1 MNIPIVSSGTRSAR
15 TQQARIA
22 LEQAET
28 NLKETYQNILLEI
41 NTAKNNYRFAIE
53 VYNNNKKNL
62 NLSERVEK
70 KNQIKF
76 LEGFATSFDLRNAQ
90 IQLYN
95 AQQSYFESM
104 LRVITTKADLETVL
118 NTPQLKEIN

>member
-1 MNIPIVSSGTRSAR
+1 MRSAR

-76 LEGFATSFDLRNAQ
+76 LEGLATSFDLRNAQ

>member
-1 MNIPIVSSGTRSAR
+1 MNIPIISSGMRSAR

-22 LEQAET
+22 LKQAET

-41 NTAKNNYRFAIE
+41 NKAKNNYRFAIE

-76 LEGFATSFDLRNAQ
+76 FRGSCYKF
-90 IQLYN
+90 
-95 AQQSYFESM
+95 
-104 LRVITTKADLETVL
+104 
-118 NTPQLKEIN
+118 